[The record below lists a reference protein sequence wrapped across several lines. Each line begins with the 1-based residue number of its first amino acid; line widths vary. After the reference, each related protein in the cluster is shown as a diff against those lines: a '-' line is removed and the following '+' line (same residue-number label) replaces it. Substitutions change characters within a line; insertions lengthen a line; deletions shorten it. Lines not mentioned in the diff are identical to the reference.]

1 MVPSQSAPRLVAA
14 YPIVR
19 RTDTS
24 ELTSFSC
31 FLLSDL
37 WTFKADQNESF
48 CQNKGQAMCIIF
60 IFLSEAAAHTHIRR
74 GAFTYFFFF
83 PFLSWQRTKLKT
95 VAGSC
100 THLYPRVGYLYVHGA
115 LSLLG
120 VQLEL
125 CKVPRWSSIGL
136 NKSGVSIM
144 TMRSKWLEEDS
155 VVLGGVSST
164 NNGSADNRVNKIGNE
179 GRF

>member
-60 IFLSEAAAHTHIRR
+60 IFLSEAAAHTHQKGGFHIL
-74 GAFTYFFFF
+74 FFFSRF
-83 PFLSWQRTKLKT
+83 FR
-95 VAGSC
+95 
-100 THLYPRVGYLYVHGA
+100 
-115 LSLLG
+115 
-120 VQLEL
+120 
-125 CKVPRWSSIGL
+125 
-136 NKSGVSIM
+136 
-144 TMRSKWLEEDS
+144 
-155 VVLGGVSST
+155 
-164 NNGSADNRVNKIGNE
+164 
-179 GRF
+179 GRGQS

>member
-1 MVPSQSAPRLVAA
+1 M
-14 YPIVR
+14 
-19 RTDTS
+19 
-24 ELTSFSC
+24 
-31 FLLSDL
+31 
-37 WTFKADQNESF
+37 
-48 CQNKGQAMCIIF
+48 
-60 IFLSEAAAHTHIRR
+60 
-74 GAFTYFFFF
+74 
-83 PFLSWQRTKLKT
+83 KT